1 MAHLRNKLYFQ
12 LLDDRKQ
19 QSKIDLFNRIIMK
32 LRYAILLLVCTISY
46 AKAQNARFVNQ
57 GVIEFE
63 KKINAYAL
71 LKDQAKK
78 YPDNI
83 WSTQALEQ
91 YQKNNPQ
98 FKTLKSE
105 LVFKNNQTFFNP
117 IPDDNATNNWLNSF
131 GSAKQSNIILTNLK
145 TETSINQKSIYEE
158 TYLVKD
164 SIRKI
169 NWKITDEF
177 RTIAGYDCRRA
188 NALIMDSIYVVAFYS
203 ETIPVSGGPET
214 FSGLPGMILGVA
226 LPREHIT
233 WFATKVSDVEVTDAQ
248 LKVPSKGKPVTKKQL
263 SDILKSALKDWGN
276 YASDI
281 LKSADM

>member
-1 MAHLRNKLYFQ
+1 
-12 LLDDRKQ
+12 
-19 QSKIDLFNRIIMK
+19 MK
-32 LRYAILLLVCTISY
+32 LRYTILSLICMMNF
-46 AKAQNARFVNQ
+46 AMAQNARFVNQ
-57 GVIEFE
+57 GIIEFE
-63 KKINAYAL
+63 KKINVYAL
-71 LKDQAKK
+71 LKDQAKR
-78 YPDNI
+78 YPDNF
-83 WSTQALEQ
+83 WSAQALEQ
-91 YQKNNPQ
+91 YHKNNPQ

-105 LVFKNNQTFFNP
+105 LIFKNNQTFFNP
-117 IPDDNATNNWLNSF
+117 IPDESAMNNWLSSF
-131 GSAKQSNIILTNLK
+131 GSAKQNNIILTNLK

-164 SIRKI
+164 SVRKI

-188 NALIMDSIYVVAFYS
+188 NALIMDSIYVVAFYA

-226 LPREHIT
+226 LPREHIS
-233 WFATKVSDVEVTDAQ
+233 WFATKVSDVEVADSQ
-248 LKVPSKGKPVTKKQL
+248 LKVPAKGKPVTKKQL